1 MAKSETFWD
10 TPVGKATEEPGGQ
23 FLIGAE
29 KQALVESGVS
39 FPVKNVV
46 LMPDTQFGSQYYMYI
61 EFPDVA
67 TGDTEDRLLA
77 FASDSKVESRNNQLA
92 AMAGYFEEGG
102 VPFNCKLT
110 KVGRSYIIRKAD

>member
-10 TPVGKATEEPGGQ
+10 TPVGKASEEPGGQ
-23 FLIGAE
+23 FLVGAE
-29 KQALVESGVS
+29 KQALIDSGAS

-46 LMPDTQFGSQYYMYI
+46 LMPETQFGPQYYMYI

-67 TGDTEDRLLA
+67 TGDVEDRLLA
-77 FASDSKVESRNNQLA
+77 FSSTSPVESRNNQLA
-92 AMAGYFEEGG
+92 AMADYFEDGG

-110 KVGRSYIIRKAD
+110 KVGRSMIIRKAD